1 LCCIS
6 LRRVQQRSCY
16 LRLEM
21 ATWLL
26 LESALKKVAMLM
38 WKTNR
43 SVGFSTTVCFK
54 IHIIHALEI
63 LVIHM
68 DKILFNKTASLLIFQ
83 GVHVSRF
90 EIMP

>member
-1 LCCIS
+1 
-6 LRRVQQRSCY
+6 
-16 LRLEM
+16 
-21 ATWLL
+21 
-26 LESALKKVAMLM
+26 M